1 MMSSRKA
8 IIWSLLAG
16 YLLLPVKAGFDAPG
30 IPNMDKTL
38 IPNLSVLLCALI
50 FAKHKVIS
58 IPKNA
63 VLIGLM
69 ALYVASPFLTTFNN
83 REPLLLSVSA
93 LPAMTLYDGIALS
106 VKQMIELIPF
116 MIAYSAFKTEADIRE
131 ILKALVVAA
140 LAYSVLIMWEVRM
153 SPQLHTQIYGFFP
166 HDFSQQMR
174 AGGFRA
180 VVFLGHGLIV
190 AIFVAMALI
199 AAIGLW
205 RDRVRIKGVPGF
217 AYTGI
222 LIFVLIISK
231 SFGALLLAIFI
242 GAASYF
248 LKYRRLVVIL
258 AISGLVIISYP
269 ALRGAGLV
277 PVNSIAELVSDY
289 STERSGSLQ
298 FRLDNEDKL
307 LEKTARK
314 PVFGWGTW
322 GRGRI
327 YTTSWTGVDDVDT
340 TITDGTWIIIISS
353 FGWIGYIACF
363 GLLAYPTFRALR
375 YKRQFSQS
383 GPCVTLLAVL
393 VINLFD
399 LLPNA
404 SLSPLTWLIA
414 GALSGYEISPYRKKK
429 PARAKTASTQTV
441 DAIAKSGVT
450 A

>member
-1 MMSSRKA
+1 MSSRKA
-8 IIWSLLAG
+8 IVWSLLAG

-30 IPNMDKTL
+30 IPFMDKTL

-58 IPKNA
+58 IPKSR
-63 VLIGLM
+63 VLISLM

-83 REPLLLSVSA
+83 SEPLSLSVSA
-93 LPAMTLYDGIALS
+93 LPGMTLYDGISLS
-106 VKQMIELIPF
+106 VRQMIELFPF
-116 MIAYSAFKTEADIRE
+116 MIAYSALKTEADIRE
-131 ILKALVVAA
+131 ILKALVLAA

-166 HDFSQQMR
+166 HAFGQQIR
-174 AGGFRA
+174 GGGFRA
-180 VVFLGHGLIV
+180 VVFLGHGLVV
-190 AIFVAMALI
+190 AIFLAMAII

-205 RDRVRIKGVPGF
+205 RDRTRLMSIPGF
-217 AYTGI
+217 GYTSI

-258 AISGLVIISYP
+258 AISGLVIIAYP
-269 ALRGAGLV
+269 ALRGAGLI

-307 LEKTARK
+307 LEKTSRK

-322 GRGRI
+322 GRGRV
-327 YTTSWTGVDDVDT
+327 YTTNWQGNDIDS
-340 TITDGTWIIIISS
+340 TITDGTWIIIIST

-375 YKRQFSQS
+375 YRRQFSKS
-383 GPCVTLLAVL
+383 GPCVALLAVL

-414 GALSGYEISPYRKKK
+414 GALSGHQISPYRKKK
-429 PARAKTASTQTV
+429 SAAAKTASTLTV
-441 DAIAKSGVT
+441 DDTPKSNVT
-450 A
+450 S

>member
-1 MMSSRKA
+1 MSSRKA

-16 YLLLPVKAGFDAPG
+16 YLLLPVKTGFDAPG

-38 IPNLSVLLCALI
+38 IPNLAVLLCALVY
-50 FAKHKVIS
+50 AKHKVIS

-83 REPLLLSVSA
+83 REPLLLSVRA
-93 LPAMTLYDGIALS
+93 LPGMTLYDGLALC
-106 VKQMIELIPF
+106 VRQLFELIPF
-116 MIAYSAFKTEADIRE
+116 MIAYSAFKTETDMRE
-131 ILKALVVAA
+131 ILKALVLAA
-140 LAYSVLIMWEVRM
+140 LAYSLLIMWEIRM

-166 HDFSQQMR
+166 HDFGQQMR

-190 AIFVAMALI
+190 AIFVAMAVI

-205 RDRVRIKGVPGF
+205 RERVRIKGIPGF
-217 AYTGI
+217 AYTGM

-242 GAASYF
+242 GASTY
-248 LKYRRLVVIL
+248 LLRYRKVVTIL
-258 AISGLVIISYP
+258 AISGLVVIAYP
-269 ALRGAGLV
+269 ALRGAGLI
-277 PVNSIAELVSDY
+277 PVDKFAAITADY
-289 STERSGSLQ
+289 SEDRAGSFQ
-298 FRLDNEDKL
+298 TRIDNEEKL
-307 LEKTARK
+307 LEKTERK
-314 PVFGWGTW
+314 PFFGWGTW
-322 GRGRI
+322 GRGRV
-327 YTTSWTGVDDVDT
+327 YTTDWQGNDVDT

-375 YKRQFSQS
+375 YRRQFSQS
-383 GPCVTLLAVL
+383 GPCVVLLAVL

-404 SLSPLTWLIA
+404 SLSPITWLIA
-414 GALSGYEISPYRKKK
+414 GALSGYQIVPYRNQRSASVNSALTRITETAPKSSV
-429 PARAKTASTQTV
+429 PA
-441 DAIAKSGVT
+441 
-450 A
+450 

>member
-1 MMSSRKA
+1 MSSRKA

-16 YLLLPVKAGFDAPG
+16 YLLLPVNTGFDAPG

-69 ALYVASPFLTTFNN
+69 VLYVASPFLTTFSN

-93 LPAMTLYDGIALS
+93 LPGMTFYDGIALS
-106 VKQMIELIPF
+106 VRQLIELIPF

-131 ILKALVVAA
+131 ILKALVLAA

-166 HDFSQQMR
+166 HSFGQQMR

-180 VVFLGHGLIV
+180 VVFLGHGLTV

-205 RDRVRIKGVPGF
+205 RDRVRIKGMPGF

-222 LIFVLIISK
+222 LIFVVIISK

-242 GAASYF
+242 GTATYL
-248 LKYRRLVVIL
+248 LKYRRLVTIL
-258 AISGLVIISYP
+258 AISGLVIIAYP
-269 ALRGAGLV
+269 AFRGAGII
-277 PVNSIAELVSDY
+277 PVDRFAAITADY
-289 STERSGSLQ
+289 SEDRAGSFQ
-298 FRLDNEDKL
+298 TRIDNEDNL
-307 LEKTARK
+307 LEKAEIK
-314 PVFGWGTW
+314 PFFGWGTW
-322 GRGRI
+322 GRGRV
-327 YTTSWTGVDDVDT
+327 YSTDWQGNDVDT

-363 GLLAYPTFRALR
+363 GLLAYPTFRAVR
-375 YKRQFSQS
+375 YRRQFSQS
-383 GPCVTLLAVL
+383 APSVALLAVL

-414 GALSGYEISPYRKKK
+414 GALSGYQISPHRKKK
-429 PARAKTASTQTV
+429 PTHEKSASARTV
-441 DAIAKSGVT
+441 DVIAKSSVT

>member
-1 MMSSRKA
+1 MSSRKA

-16 YLLLPVKAGFDAPG
+16 YLLLPVNTGFDAPG

-69 ALYVASPFLTTFNN
+69 ALYVASPFLTTFSN
-83 REPLLLSVSA
+83 REPLLLSVSV
-93 LPAMTLYDGIALS
+93 LPGMTFYDGIALS
-106 VKQMIELIPF
+106 VRQMIELIPF
-116 MIAYSAFKTEADIRE
+116 IIAYSAFKTEADIRE
-131 ILKALVVAA
+131 ILKALVLAA

-166 HDFSQQMR
+166 HSFVQQMR

-205 RDRVRIKGVPGF
+205 RDRVRIKGMPGF

-222 LIFVLIISK
+222 LIFVVIISK

-242 GAASYF
+242 GTATYL
-248 LKYRRLVVIL
+248 LKYRRLVTIL
-258 AISGLVIISYP
+258 AISGLVIIAYP
-269 ALRGAGLV
+269 AFRGAGII
-277 PVNSIAELVSDY
+277 PVDRFAAITADY
-289 STERSGSLQ
+289 SEDRAGSFQ
-298 FRLDNEDKL
+298 TRIDNEEKL
-307 LEKTARK
+307 LEKSERK
-314 PVFGWGTW
+314 PFFGWGTW
-322 GRGRI
+322 GRGRV
-327 YTTSWTGVDDVDT
+327 YTADWQGNDLDT

-375 YKRQFSQS
+375 YRRQFSQS
-383 GPCVTLLAVL
+383 GPCVALLAVL
-393 VINLFD
+393 IINLFD

-414 GALSGYEISPYRKKK
+414 GALSGYQISLYGKKK
-429 PARAKTASTQTV
+429 SALSKSKSTQ
-441 DAIAKSGVT
+441 IADTTHKSRVT

>member
-1 MMSSRKA
+1 MSSRKA

-16 YLLLPVKAGFDAPG
+16 YLLLPVKTGFDAPG

-83 REPLLLSVSA
+83 GEPLLLSVSA
-93 LPAMTLYDGIALS
+93 LPGMTLYDGIALS

-116 MIAYSAFKTEADIRE
+116 MIAYSAFKTEADVLE

-166 HDFSQQMR
+166 HDFGQQMR
-174 AGGFRA
+174 AGGFRS

-205 RDRVRIKGVPGF
+205 RNRVRIKGVPGF

-231 SFGALLLAIFI
+231 SFGALLLAIFV
-242 GAASYF
+242 GAATYL
-248 LKYRRLVVIL
+248 LKYRRLVTIL
-258 AISGLVIISYP
+258 AISGLVIIAYP
-269 ALRGAGLV
+269 ALRGVDLI
-277 PVNSIAELVSDY
+277 PVDRFAAITADY
-289 STERSGSLQ
+289 SEDRAGSFQ
-298 FRLDNEDKL
+298 TRIDNEEKL
-307 LEKTARK
+307 LEKTERK
-314 PVFGWGTW
+314 PFFGWGTW
-322 GRGRI
+322 GRGRV
-327 YTTSWTGVDDVDT
+327 YTTDWQGNDVDT

-375 YKRQFSQS
+375 YRRQFSQS
-383 GPCVTLLAVL
+383 GPCVVLLAVL

-404 SLSPLTWLIA
+404 SLSPITWLIA
-414 GALSGYEISPYRKKK
+414 GALSGYQIVPYRKQKSASANSALTRIIETAPK
-429 PARAKTASTQTV
+429 SSVPA
-441 DAIAKSGVT
+441 
-450 A
+450 

>member
-1 MMSSRKA
+1 MSSRKA

-16 YLLLPVKAGFDAPG
+16 YLLLPVKTGFDAPG

-93 LPAMTLYDGIALS
+93 LPGMTLYDGIALS

-140 LAYSVLIMWEVRM
+140 LAYSLLIMWEVRM
-153 SPQLHTQIYGFFP
+153 SPQLHTQLYGFFP
-166 HDFSQQMR
+166 HDFIQQVR
-174 AGGFRA
+174 GSGFRA
-180 VVFLGHGLIV
+180 VVFLGHGLVV

-205 RDRVRIKGVPGF
+205 RDRVRIKGMPGI

-231 SFGALLLAIFI
+231 SFGALLLGVCI
-242 GAASYF
+242 GAATYF
-248 LKYRRLVVIL
+248 LKYRRLVTIL
-258 AISGLVIISYP
+258 AISGLVIVTYP
-269 ALRGAGLV
+269 ALRGAGLI
-277 PVNSIAELVSDY
+277 PVDRIASMTADY
-289 STERSGSLQ
+289 SEERAGSFQ
-298 FRLDNEDKL
+298 TRIDNEEKL
-307 LEKTARK
+307 LEKTERK
-314 PVFGWGTW
+314 PFFGWGTW

-327 YTTSWTGVDDVDT
+327 YITDWSGEYDVDT

-375 YKRQFSQS
+375 YRRQFSQS
-383 GPCVTLLAVL
+383 GPCVALLAVL

-414 GALSGYEISPYRKKK
+414 GALSGYEISPYRRKK
-429 PARAKTASTQTV
+429 PIRTKSASSQTI
-441 DAIAKSGVT
+441 DATAKSRV
-450 A
+450 AA

>member
-1 MMSSRKA
+1 MSSRKA

-16 YLLLPVKAGFDAPG
+16 YLLLPVNTGFDAPG

-50 FAKHKVIS
+50 FAKHKVFS

-69 ALYVASPFLTTFNN
+69 VLYVASPFLTTFSN

-93 LPAMTLYDGIALS
+93 LPGMTFYDGIALS
-106 VKQMIELIPF
+106 VRQMIELIPF
-116 MIAYSAFKTEADIRE
+116 MIAFSAFKTEADIRE
-131 ILKALVVAA
+131 ILKALVLAA

-166 HDFSQQMR
+166 HSFGQQMR

-205 RDRVRIKGVPGF
+205 RDRVKIKGMHGF

-222 LIFVLIISK
+222 LIFVVIISK

-242 GAASYF
+242 GTATYL
-248 LKYRRLVVIL
+248 LKYRRLVTIL
-258 AISGLVIISYP
+258 AISGLVIIAYP
-269 ALRGAGLV
+269 AFRGAGII
-277 PVNSIAELVSDY
+277 PVDRFAAITADY
-289 STERSGSLQ
+289 SEDRAGSFQ
-298 FRLDNEDKL
+298 TRIDNEEKM
-307 LEKTARK
+307 LEKSERK
-314 PVFGWGTW
+314 PFFGWGTW
-322 GRGRI
+322 GRGRV
-327 YTTSWTGVDDVDT
+327 YTTDWQGNDLDT
-340 TITDGTWIIIISS
+340 TITDGTWIIVISS

-375 YKRQFSQS
+375 YRRQFSQS
-383 GPCVTLLAVL
+383 GPCVVLLAVL
-393 VINLFD
+393 IINLFD

-414 GALSGYEISPYRKKK
+414 GALSGYQISPYRKKK
-429 PARAKTASTQTV
+429 SAISKSASTQ
-441 DAIAKSGVT
+441 IADTTQKSRVT

>member
-1 MMSSRKA
+1 MSSRKA

-16 YLLLPVKAGFDAPG
+16 YLLLPVKTGFDAPG

-58 IPKNA
+58 IPKSG
-63 VLIGLM
+63 VLVGLM
-69 ALYVASPFLTTFNN
+69 ALYVASPFLTTFSN
-83 REPLLLSVSA
+83 REPLLLSVRA
-93 LPAMTLYDGIALS
+93 LPGMTLYDGIALS

-116 MIAYSAFKTEADIRE
+116 MIAYSAFRTEADIRE
-131 ILKALVVAA
+131 ILKALVIAA

-166 HDFSQQMR
+166 HDFGQQMR

-217 AYTGI
+217 SYTGI

-231 SFGALLLAIFI
+231 SFGALLLATFI
-242 GAASYF
+242 GAATYL
-248 LKYRRLVVIL
+248 LKYRRLVTIL
-258 AISGLVIISYP
+258 AISGLVIIAYP
-269 ALRGAGLV
+269 ALRGAGLI
-277 PVNSIAELVSDY
+277 PVDKFAAITADY
-289 STERSGSLQ
+289 SEDRAGSFQ
-298 FRLDNEDKL
+298 TRIDNEDKL
-307 LEKTARK
+307 LEKTERK
-314 PVFGWGTW
+314 PFFGWGTW
-322 GRGRI
+322 GRGRV
-327 YTTSWTGVDDVDT
+327 YTTDWAGNDVDT

-375 YKRQFSQS
+375 YRRQFSQS
-383 GPCVTLLAVL
+383 GPCVALLAVL

-414 GALSGYEISPYRKKK
+414 GALSGYQISTYRKKK
-429 PARAKTASTQTV
+429 PARAKSAFAQTV
-441 DAIAKSGVT
+441 AATPKSSV
-450 A
+450 AP

>member
-1 MMSSRKA
+1 MSSRKA

-16 YLLLPVKAGFDAPG
+16 YLLLPVNTGFDAPG
-30 IPNMDKTL
+30 IPIMDKTL

-58 IPKNA
+58 IPKSR
-63 VLIGLM
+63 VLISLM

-83 REPLLLSVSA
+83 SEPLSLSVSA
-93 LPAMTLYDGIALS
+93 LPGMTLYDGISLS
-106 VKQMIELIPF
+106 VRQMIELFPF
-116 MIAYSAFKTEADIRE
+116 MIAYSALKTEADIRE
-131 ILKALVVAA
+131 ILKALVLAA

-166 HDFSQQMR
+166 HAFGQQIR
-174 AGGFRA
+174 GGGFRA
-180 VVFLGHGLIV
+180 VVFLGHGLVV
-190 AIFVAMALI
+190 AIFLAMAII

-205 RDRVRIKGVPGF
+205 RDRTRLMSIPGF
-217 AYTGI
+217 GYTSI

-258 AISGLVIISYP
+258 AISGLVIIAYP
-269 ALRGAGLV
+269 ALRGAGLI

-307 LEKTARK
+307 LEKTSRK

-322 GRGRI
+322 GRGRV
-327 YTTSWTGVDDVDT
+327 YTTNWQGNDIDS
-340 TITDGTWIIIISS
+340 TITDGTWIIIIST

-375 YKRQFSQS
+375 YRRQFSKS
-383 GPCVTLLAVL
+383 GPCVALLAVL

-414 GALSGYEISPYRKKK
+414 GALSGHQISPYRKKK
-429 PARAKTASTQTV
+429 SAAAKTASTLTV
-441 DAIAKSGVT
+441 DNTPKSNVT
-450 A
+450 S